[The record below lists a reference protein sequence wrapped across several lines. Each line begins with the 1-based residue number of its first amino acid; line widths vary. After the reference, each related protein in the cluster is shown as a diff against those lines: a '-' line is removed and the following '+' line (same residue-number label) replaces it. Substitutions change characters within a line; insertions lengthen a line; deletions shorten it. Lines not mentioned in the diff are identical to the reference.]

1 MNHEWISSFPC
12 VFFMFWWGEPQLL
25 HLLSVGFWG
34 QLPSPPSSSKR
45 SRALCQ
51 ALAFSHALKALAQ
64 QMMLGAR
71 CWWLCCKHLGSDR
84 KKPSKWMKLSWVD
97 WDDWIFAW
105 EFTGIDGVK
114 WVKTWVK
121 QYGYFFVGLI
131 GMIKKKWGNFEV
143 WANYIFKNIVFHGMT
158 EASDSCSGLKK
169 CLIWDGSKHWRARSS
184 KADVP
189 ERGLGHSEA
198 VKYRIFGDDHPFNQS
213 VARILVWVPLGS
225 CLTLKS
231 GWRLRQP

>member
-131 GMIKKKWGNFEV
+131 GMIKKKVGKFRSLSQLYFQKHCISWN
-143 WANYIFKNIVFHGMT
+143 
-158 EASDSCSGLKK
+158 
-169 CLIWDGSKHWRARSS
+169 DGSFWQLLRFK
-184 KADVP
+184 KMFD
-189 ERGLGHSEA
+189 LGWF
-198 VKYRIFGDDHPFNQS
+198 K
-213 VARILVWVPLGS
+213 
-225 CLTLKS
+225 TLAS
-231 GWRLRQP
+231 